1 MRRVIRITTHDNCPL
16 GWVEVGKTIFAFNQ
30 NLSAG
35 EEFKTTEE
43 AVNFVSRGFTNVK
56 VIDVRTQNTTT

>member
-16 GWVEVGKTIFAFNQ
+16 GWVEVGKVIFAFNQ

-35 EEFKTTEE
+35 EEFKTIEE
-43 AVNFVSRGFTNVK
+43 AVDFVSRGFTNVK
-56 VIDVRTQNTTT
+56 VIDVRTETTTT